1 MSYKYY
7 FALIFLIPVF
17 TFILILSL
25 PIKVNPIEDIEMQG
39 DLSIGVNRSGVK
51 KKIKIKLDL
60 NPYLVNGAIIKEIKQ
75 RGVLRVGVKSDYKPW
90 GWINEK
96 GEHVGMEIDMARNI
110 ANILGVTIKFVS
122 VSTVFRLQK
131 LDMKEIDL
139 VIATMSGTPERARLA
154 HLIEPPYYLSGVTV
168 LLKKNSS
175 VKNWGSLKDCEI
187 CLLRGAYYNRDII
200 EKYSI
205 SKQIY
210 NSTRDVAKALKDGQC
225 IGWAYDDTVLKNLL
239 VKSKWSDYN
248 LPLPLK
254 YPKPWTMAIN
264 KDYAGTN
271 FARFLRDI
279 VILWHQSGFLL
290 EREKYH
296 GLPQSQFLVAQNR
309 LFNVKT
315 PGNKYLCSIENNGDL
330 PDECLKYKII
340 PEEDNNDIPEFMK
353 FLKKAGIDLGF
364 MLEPYNRNLLM
375 EGLTYTIS
383 LSVISIFLAMVTGVI
398 FAIIRCGKRG
408 LLRNIVT
415 GCGEFFRLTP
425 PILHLYMIFF
435 GICGY
440 LSLHFNINIDPK
452 IVAILSFSNY
462 AGSAIGG
469 IIEAAMMEYR
479 KKHPDKNLFNQVLK
493 AIDASYENI
502 RSNLI
507 NLVKLAGVASVI
519 SIPEIISSSNM
530 IVAENGNQIIMMNF
544 LLVFYFLFTGIFIM
558 LLKHGKKAVELWSR
572 KI

>member
-1 MSYKYY
+1 MKKKYY
-7 FALIFLIPVF
+7 KLIFLILIFEF
-17 TFILILSL
+17 TLFWWL
-25 PIKVNPIEDIEMQG
+25 PKYENPIENIVEYG
-39 DLSIGVNRSGVK
+39 DLSVGMNQFGAK
-51 KKIKIKLDL
+51 KKMEIKLDL
-60 NPYLVNGAIIKEIKQ
+60 TPYLINGTIIKEIKQ

-96 GEHVGMEIDMARNI
+96 GEHVGMEIDLARNI
-110 ANILGVTIKFVS
+110 ANLLGVNLKAVS

-139 VIATMSGTPERARLA
+139 VIATMSGTPKRARLA

-168 LLKKNSS
+168 LLKKNST
-175 VKNWGSLKDCEI
+175 VKDWKSLKECEI
-187 CLLRGAYYNRDII
+187 CLLRGAYYNREII

-225 IGWAYDDTVLKNLL
+225 LGWAYDDTVLKNLL
-239 VKSKWSDYN
+239 LKNEWSDYY
-248 LPLPLK
+248 LPLNLK
-254 YPKPWTMAIN
+254 YAKPWTMAIN
-264 KDYAGTN
+264 KEYGGTD
-271 FARFLRDI
+271 FARLLRDI

-290 EREKYH
+290 EIEKNH
-296 GLPQSQFLVAQNR
+296 GLPQSKFLVAQNR
-309 LFNVKT
+309 LFNTKT
-315 PGNKYLCSIENNGDL
+315 PEDKYLCSVENNGDL

-398 FAIIRCGKRG
+398 FAIIRCGKHG
-408 LLRNIVT
+408 LIRNTVT
-415 GCGEFFRLTP
+415 GCGEYFRLTP

-435 GICGY
+435 GVCGY
-440 LSLHFNINIDPK
+440 LSFHFNINIDP
-452 IVAILSFSNY
+452 IFVAILSFSSY

-479 KKHPDKNLFNQVLK
+479 KIHPDKNLFNQILK

-544 LLVFYFLFTGIFIM
+544 LLVFYFLFTGIFII
-558 LLKHGKKAVELWSR
+558 LLKYGKKAVELWSR